1 MDQEKKYPQAIMLT
15 PDDFPDDNAK
25 RKVKVHVAEVEGVDA
40 ATSAE
45 EDTSPVRAPTL
56 PPKNV
61 KVPGTLTRPF
71 TRSRAIR
78 EPPVLRRSFRIR
90 ANDVKFN

>member
-1 MDQEKKYPQAIMLT
+1 MLT
-15 PDDFPDDNAK
+15 PDDFPNDNAK
-25 RKVKVHVAEVEGVDA
+25 HKVKVHVAEVEDLDA
-40 ATSAE
+40 VIGAE
-45 EDTSPVRAPTL
+45 EDISPIRAPTL
-56 PPKNV
+56 PPKNM

-90 ANDVKFN
+90 ANDMKFN